1 MTSSI
6 EKAAALLGGKGEGRQ
21 RTEGAPSSDESQAQP
36 QPRSG
41 EAESGAADSGRPI
54 CRLDFETL
62 RKQGYLTPSSSQSQ
76 LAEEMRLLKR
86 PLLRNAFGKGAAPVR
101 HGNLIAITSS
111 LPGEGKTFTTLN
123 LAMSM
128 AMEMDTTVLMV
139 DSDVVK
145 PSMTRLLKME
155 QEPGLID
162 VLAHPEL
169 DLGSVIIP
177 TDMPKLRVI
186 PAGRRHSHS
195 TELLASEE
203 MERVALE
210 LSERYPDRVV
220 LFDAPPLLVT
230 SQAGVLTHL
239 AGQVLVV
246 VEAGRTSQAAIK
258 EAVAHLDQDKVIGMV
273 LNKNRRGLGG
283 DYYYGGYYGS
293 YGE

>member
-6 EKAAALLGGKGEGRQ
+6 EKAAERLGGRKADPEQGGAAPTAPQAPGIGAEPGA
-21 RTEGAPSSDESQAQP
+21 EGALSERDTL
-36 QPRSG
+36 
-41 EAESGAADSGRPI
+41 

-62 RKQGYLTPSSSQSQ
+62 RQQGYLTPNSTQSQ

-86 PLLRNAFGKGAAPVR
+86 PLLRNAFGKGAAPIH
-101 HGNLIAITSS
+101 HGNLIAVTSA

-145 PSMTRLLKME
+145 PSLTRLLRLE
-155 QEPGLID
+155 EEPGLTD
-162 VLAHPEL
+162 VLAHPEM
-169 DLGSVIIP
+169 DLGSVIVP
-177 TDMPKLRVI
+177 TDLPKLRVV

-195 TELLASEE
+195 TELLASEQ
-203 MERVALE
+203 MEQVAFE
-210 LSERYPDRVV
+210 LSRRYPDRVV

-230 SQAGVLTHL
+230 SQAGVLSSL
-239 AGQVLVV
+239 VGQVLVV
-246 VEAGRTSQAAIK
+246 VEAGRTSQSAVK
-258 EAVAHLDQDKVIGMV
+258 EAVSHLDQDKVIGMV
-273 LNKNRRGLGG
+273 LNKGRRGIGG